1 MRLFE
6 TANYNILSKRKIGY
20 IISGTLVV
28 LSLIAIIGRG
38 LQLGI
43 DFRGGQE
50 IVVEFQSAVSVT
62 ETRSALTTALGTEPQ
77 VRHYGSQREVLIR
90 IDSELE
96 TSALQRTILTSLE
109 NTYPDNPANII
120 KTDMV
125 GPSFADDLRNAA
137 FMAVL
142 FSLIVIFIYILV
154 RFKKWSYSAGAVAA
168 LSHDVIITLGIF
180 TIFNGILPFNMDI
193 DQALIAAFLTI
204 VGYSLND
211 TVVVFDRIRENSL
224 IFKTEKFDSMVN
236 KSINNTLSRT
246 VVTSL
251 TTLFVVTI
259 LFIFGGEVLKGLSFA
274 LILGV
279 ILGTYS
285 SIFVA
290 SALLVDLEQKK
301 EQPTVR

>member
-6 TANYNILSKRKIGY
+6 EANYTLIPKRKIGY
-20 IISGTLVV
+20 VISTILVIMSV
-28 LSLIAIIGRG
+28 GAILTKG

-43 DFRGGQE
+43 DFRGGNE
-50 IVVEFQSAVSVT
+50 IVVEFQDPVAVAES
-62 ETRSALTTALGTEPQ
+62 RSELTGPLGGEPQ
-77 VRHYGSQREVLIR
+77 VRHYGAPNMLLVRT
-90 IDSELE
+90 DADMDTSELR
-96 TSALQRTILTSLE
+96 SVIL
-109 NTYPDNPANII
+109 NTFQNLYPDNQGQVVR
-120 KTDMV
+120 TDIV

-137 FMAVL
+137 IMAVL
-142 FSLIVIFIYILV
+142 FALIVIFIYILV
-154 RFKKWSYSAGAVAA
+154 RFKKWSYSLGAVAA
-168 LSHDVIITLGIF
+168 LAHDVIITLGVF
-180 TIFNGILPFNMDI
+180 TMLHGILPFNLDL

-224 IFKTEKFDSMVN
+224 IFKTESFDNMVN
-236 KSINNTLSRT
+236 RSINNTLSRT
-246 VVTSL
+246 VVTSV

-259 LFIFGGEVLKGLSFA
+259 LFIFGGEVLKGFSFA

-290 SALLVDLEQKK
+290 SSLLVDLQQKTK
-301 EQPTVR
+301 KNIA